1 MLKPRRAPRDKP
13 GLNLALSGSVS
24 ESFPHEALS
33 KEKRKMGLEGENGK
47 HQTQGNYKKWL
58 KKEGGDRLARYK
70 QEIRKKTEVGP

>member
-1 MLKPRRAPRDKP
+1 
-13 GLNLALSGSVS
+13 
-24 ESFPHEALS
+24 
-33 KEKRKMGLEGENGK
+33 MGLEGENGK